1 MKKSKPK
8 QKGKKTLPT
17 EFTQLSTLGLSD
29 SELLTTI
36 FLADEEGKPIVL
48 IRFANFD
55 DNEQEQD
62 FISVF
67 KEHKSFTE
75 LGLTNETIH

>member
-1 MKKSKPK
+1 MKKSKN
-8 QKGKKTLPT
+8 KKNPLQT
-17 EFTQLSTLGLSD
+17 EFTQLSTLGLDD

-36 FLADEEGKPIVL
+36 FLASEEGKPVVL

-55 DNEQEQD
+55 TSEQAQD

-67 KEHKSFTE
+67 KDHKSFKE
-75 LGLTNETIH
+75 LGYSNETIH

>member
-1 MKKSKPK
+1 MKKSKQK
-8 QKGKKTLPT
+8 QKGKNILPT
-17 EFTQLSTLGLSD
+17 EFTQQSTRELSD

-55 DNEQEQD
+55 TNEQAQD
-62 FISVF
+62 FITVF
-67 KEHKSFTE
+67 KDHKSFTE
-75 LGLTNETIH
+75 LGYTNETLH

>member
-1 MKKSKPK
+1 
-8 QKGKKTLPT
+8 
-17 EFTQLSTLGLSD
+17 
-29 SELLTTI
+29 LTTI

-55 DNEQEQD
+55 DNEQAQD